1 MRILVIGSGAREHAL
16 VWKCLRSPLA
26 ERVYAAPGNGGT
38 APIARNVAIKA
49 AIVSAD
55 EHETSGERAL
65 LNFGHTV
72 GHGIENA
79 TGYGRFLHGEAISLG
94 IVAASELS
102 MRRAGLSRE
111 ALERIL
117 MRLKQ
122 FKLPTTLP
130 PDISTDAIMSAL
142 RTDKKFTAGNVR
154 FVLCPRIGTAFV
166 SKNITLEEIRDA
178 IEKLR

>member
-1 MRILVIGSGAREHAL
+1 
-16 VWKCLRSPLA
+16 
-26 ERVYAAPGNGGT
+26 
-38 APIARNVAIKA
+38 
-49 AIVSAD
+49 
-55 EHETSGERAL
+55 
-65 LNFGHTV
+65 TV

-79 TGYGRFLHGEAISLG
+79 AGYGRLLHGEAISLG

-111 ALERIL
+111 AHERIL

-154 FVLCPRIGTAFV
+154 FVLCPRIGTAIV

>member
-1 MRILVIGSGAREHAL
+1 AREFNEGFAEIIKHAIIRDAEL
-16 VWKCLRSPLA
+16 FDALENFDPAGDLTPL
-26 ERVYAAPGNGGT
+26 
-38 APIARNVAIKA
+38 IARNVAIKA
-49 AIVSAD
+49 GIVSAD

-79 TGYGRFLHGEAISLG
+79 AGYGRLLHGEAISLG

-130 PDISTDAIMSAL
+130 PDISTDAIMSAP
-142 RTDKKFTAGNVR
+142 RTDKKFTA
-154 FVLCPRIGTAFV
+154 
-166 SKNITLEEIRDA
+166 
-178 IEKLR
+178 